1 MKKILLAAAGAVVLF
16 GAPALAMDAMSGHNA
31 MEATMLCRPAA
42 AGEKPGAMMGS
53 KGIVCKSMAKM
64 MMAGG
69 HMGPN
74 TAGMSKADTDAA
86 WQKWLHEA
94 MQIQS
99 SSGTAGGNG

>member
-16 GAPALAMDAMSGHNA
+16 GAPALAMDAMMGHGNA

-53 KGIVCKSMAKM
+53 KGLVCKSMDKM

-86 WQKWLHEA
+86 WQKWLHQA
-94 MQIQS
+94 MLIQS
-99 SSGTAGGNG
+99 NGPVGGNG